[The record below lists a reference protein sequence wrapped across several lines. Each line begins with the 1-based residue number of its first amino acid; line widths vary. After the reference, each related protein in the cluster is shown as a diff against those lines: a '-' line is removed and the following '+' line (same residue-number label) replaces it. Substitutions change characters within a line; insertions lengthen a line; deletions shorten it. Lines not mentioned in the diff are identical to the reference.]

1 MQGYC
6 GVGFMKKI
14 VLCVLV
20 LLIFLPGILL
30 ATPTQFGSSGLVTV
44 PSADTLDSGN
54 LAIGFWVNSSS
65 NGSERATILPVSL
78 TMGLGTFM
86 EAYGSFPNLL
96 FNDDEILSGRG
107 FADLG
112 LKVRVL
118 GTRSSK
124 FKFALDT
131 QAQRAL
137 AKDPEIDGRTDL
149 IGRGIF
155 SFKTARAGLHLNAG
169 YKLIDNEWHYDDQ
182 VIGGA
187 GLEFYPLA
195 RLRILAELDAATSVA
210 SGVDAPLEAQLGLQY
225 FISPHLTFH
234 VSYGRGLSD
243 SVNDWRVIS
252 GLSTSQGIGTY
263 VKPVPRLI
271 ETPNPEEHKE
281 PVKKA
286 MFKALTPLVPKV
298 KKLEVKD
305 DPAKKLEIPLDPQPE
320 KVRIDPNER
329 LVIPGTTAIK
339 GAPVSPLTPPAA
351 PPSPVAGVPTPEISQ
366 PETVKPFEAKIY
378 RKYRLDELQFEP
390 DQFTLTVSG
399 IMAIAQVAETLRKE
413 DKNFHLQVNGY
424 TDSTGSVAYNL
435 KLGSRRAGS
444 VVEKLISNEGFD
456 PRRIYVKSIGEA
468 EPIGDNGTPEGRALN
483 RRAEIWVLLPK
494 KN

>member
-1 MQGYC
+1 
-6 GVGFMKKI
+6 MKKI

-155 SFKTARAGLHLNAG
+155 SFK
-169 YKLIDNEWHYDDQ
+169 
-182 VIGGA
+182 
-187 GLEFYPLA
+187 
-195 RLRILAELDAATSVA
+195 
-210 SGVDAPLEAQLGLQY
+210 
-225 FISPHLTFH
+225 
-234 VSYGRGLSD
+234 
-243 SVNDWRVIS
+243 
-252 GLSTSQGIGTY
+252 
-263 VKPVPRLI
+263 
-271 ETPNPEEHKE
+271 
-281 PVKKA
+281 
-286 MFKALTPLVPKV
+286 
-298 KKLEVKD
+298 
-305 DPAKKLEIPLDPQPE
+305 
-320 KVRIDPNER
+320 
-329 LVIPGTTAIK
+329 
-339 GAPVSPLTPPAA
+339 
-351 PPSPVAGVPTPEISQ
+351 
-366 PETVKPFEAKIY
+366 
-378 RKYRLDELQFEP
+378 
-390 DQFTLTVSG
+390 
-399 IMAIAQVAETLRKE
+399 
-413 DKNFHLQVNGY
+413 
-424 TDSTGSVAYNL
+424 
-435 KLGSRRAGS
+435 
-444 VVEKLISNEGFD
+444 
-456 PRRIYVKSIGEA
+456 
-468 EPIGDNGTPEGRALN
+468 
-483 RRAEIWVLLPK
+483 
-494 KN
+494 